1 MCNDSR
7 VDFHHIDITGQRRKY
22 LLAEPPRRPT
32 RLILC
37 LHGTRSTATDQARLS
52 RMATVTVAAN
62 ALVAFPQASRPAGR
76 GYEWNLDAD
85 TAYLSR
91 LIDDLCERHSI
102 GTGQVCI
109 SGMSG
114 GARMSSHFASQRP
127 DAISL
132 VGAVAGLR
140 APSAPQPATPASA
153 RPVRILAFH
162 GTADRINPYDGAGTS
177 RWNESVPDAAQRW
190 AVANGADPNPTH
202 LEISKHVT
210 RTTYGHDGAANGVVL
225 WTIRGGGHT
234 WPGTRLGPLVGLI
247 LGHTTTEIDAT
258 ALIINNGRQ

>member
-1 MCNDSR
+1 MCNHSGVELR
-7 VDFHHIDITGQRRKY
+7 HIDVNGQPRTY
-22 LLAEPPRRPT
+22 LLAEPPGRPT

-37 LHGTRSTATDQARLS
+37 LHGTRSNANDQARLS
-52 RMATVTVAAN
+52 RMATATAAGA
-62 ALVAFPQASRPAGR
+62 ALVAFPQAVRPAGR
-76 GYEWNLDAD
+76 GYEWNRDAD
-85 TAYLSR
+85 TVYLSR
-91 LIDDLCERHSI
+91 VIDDLCEHYSI

-114 GARMSSHFASQRP
+114 GARMSSHFASVRP

-140 APSAPQPATPASA
+140 APSAAQAGPPWPA

-162 GTADRINPYDGAGTS
+162 GTADRINPYNGAGTT

-190 AVANGADPNPTH
+190 ALANGADPNPISVQVSTH
-202 LEISKHVT
+202 VF

-225 WTIRGGGHT
+225 WTIQGGGHT

-247 LGHTTTEIDAT
+247 LGRTTAEIDAT
-258 ALIINNGRQ
+258 AIIINHQG